1 MQLKRT
7 PLYEKHKALKARMVP
22 FAGWEMPVSYSSII
36 NEHMQV
42 RERAGLFD
50 ISHMGEIIVSGP
62 DAIPFL
68 EGLTCNTIEDME
80 MGQVRYNAILNDRGG
95 LVDDIT
101 VYRIDA
107 HEFFLVVNG
116 ANREAVAN
124 YLNINSNAGVSI
136 RDVSD
141 DYVQLAVQGPLAKRA
156 LSPILSEEQLD
167 MKYYRFRDIKH
178 DGRSYRLSRTG
189 YTGEDGY
196 EVYLS
201 VQDGIRLWD
210 ALIESGGEGALLPCG
225 LGARDSLRLEARFP
239 LYGHELNAEMS
250 PVESG
255 IGWIVKEKKIPFR
268 GYDRVMEHKKSGTG
282 KRVIGFVME
291 ENAIP
296 REGYPV
302 IVPGMDERFSVLSGA
317 YSPVLKKGIGT
328 ALLPSSIKAGD
339 EIQIEIRSK
348 GVPAK
353 TLTGPFVRGSAGKG

>member
-1 MQLKRT
+1 
-7 PLYEKHKALKARMVP
+7 
-22 FAGWEMPVSYSSII
+22 
-36 NEHMQV
+36 
-42 RERAGLFD
+42 
-50 ISHMGEIIVSGP
+50 
-62 DAIPFL
+62 
-68 EGLTCNTIEDME
+68 
-80 MGQVRYNAILNDRGG
+80 
-95 LVDDIT
+95 
-101 VYRIDA
+101 
-107 HEFFLVVNG
+107 
-116 ANREAVAN
+116 
-124 YLNINSNAGVSI
+124 
-136 RDVSD
+136 
-141 DYVQLAVQGPLAKRA
+141 
-156 LSPILSEEQLD
+156 
-167 MKYYRFRDIKH
+167 
-178 DGRSYRLSRTG
+178 
-189 YTGEDGY
+189 
-196 EVYLS
+196 
-201 VQDGIRLWD
+201 
-210 ALIESGGEGALLPCG
+210 
-225 LGARDSLRLEARFP
+225 
-239 LYGHELNAEMS
+239 MS